1 MHPIYASFSLGDAML
16 TVLWIFGFV
25 ILTWLLIVVF
35 GDLFRDR
42 ELSGW
47 AKALWTIFVIVF
59 PFVGIFVYLIFRGG
73 SMYQRV
79 ARERVE
85 SEEGMRQY
93 MWEILTSGISPAD
106 EIAKLVALHDQG
118 VIDDEEFQSLKARLL
133 D

>member
-1 MHPIYASFSLGDAML
+1 
-16 TVLWIFGFV
+16 
-25 ILTWLLIVVF
+25 
-35 GDLFRDR
+35 
-42 ELSGW
+42 
-47 AKALWTIFVIVF
+47 
-59 PFVGIFVYLIFRGG
+59 
-73 SMYQRV
+73 MYQRV